1 MSQTSRRPTVLI
13 QVDLDSLWAVKT
25 VYGLPVSQRDFDD
38 DPLYLLGM
46 TRFLDLFRKR
56 GVRATFFAIGRDCAV
71 PAKQALLRRAAAEG
85 HEIANHSQNH
95 LVGLGARNPEEIDRE
110 IRLAGDA
117 IEAATGCRPVGFRAP
132 GYDASA
138 RVLQAVARA
147 GMLYD
152 SSVLPTRAGA
162 ILRGAAAFFGSGEA
176 TGGAGGHY
184 GSGPVWKAPRA
195 PYFPDLEAPWKPR
208 TAQKGH
214 AEACILNE
222 VESPWKP
229 RTPQKGHA
237 EACTLNEVEAPW
249 KPRTAQKGHA
259 EACTLNEVEAPWK
272 PRTAQKGHAEAC
284 TLNEVEAPWKPR
296 TPEKGHAE
304 ACTLNEVE
312 TPWKPRTAQ
321 KGHAEASTP
330 NEIEAPWKPRTPEN
344 GHDEACTLNEV
355 EAPWKPR
362 TPEKGHA
369 EACTLN
375 NLVELPV
382 GVTPFLRLPV
392 HASVAMAA
400 GWAWTRMALGGLIR
414 SSPSALVYVFH
425 AIDLVGGEDLPGLP
439 GGWVGRRVFRQS
451 LARKAGFVEGVL
463 GFLLARCD
471 SRLSRDFAAAEA
483 AREASRSAQ
492 AVE

>member
-38 DPLYLLGM
+38 DPLYLRGM

-71 PAKQALLRRAAAEG
+71 PGKQALLRRAAAEG

-117 IEAATGCRPVGFRAP
+117 IEAATGRRPVGFRAP

-152 SSVLPTRAGA
+152 SSVLPTRAGVV
-162 ILRGAAAFFGSGEA
+162 LRRAAAFFGSGKA
-176 TGGAGGHY
+176 TAGAGGHY
-184 GSGPVWKAPRA
+184 GSGPVWKAPRV
-195 PYFPDLEAPWKPR
+195 PYFPDLEA
-208 TAQKGH
+208 
-214 AEACILNE
+214 
-222 VESPWKP
+222 PWKP

-249 KPRTAQKGHA
+249 KPRT
-259 EACTLNEVEAPWK
+259 
-272 PRTAQKGHAEAC
+272 
-284 TLNEVEAPWKPR
+284 
-296 TPEKGHAE
+296 
-304 ACTLNEVE
+304 
-312 TPWKPRTAQ
+312 
-321 KGHAEASTP
+321 
-330 NEIEAPWKPRTPEN
+330 PEN
-344 GHDEACTLNEV
+344 GHA
-355 EAPWKPR
+355 
-362 TPEKGHA
+362 G
-369 EACTLN
+369 ACTLN
-375 NLVELPV
+375 NLVELPA

-439 GGWVGRRVFRQS
+439 GGWLGRRVFRQS

-483 AREASRSAQ
+483 AREASRSAR

>member
-138 RVLQAVARA
+138 PVLQAVARA

-162 ILRGAAAFFGSGEA
+162 VLRSAAAFLGSGKA
-176 TGGAGGHY
+176 TGGAGAHY
-184 GSGPVWKAPRA
+184 GSGPVWKAPRV
-195 PYFPDLEAPWKPR
+195 PYFPDLEAPWK
-208 TAQKGH
+208 
-214 AEACILNE
+214 
-222 VESPWKP
+222 S
-229 RTPQKGHA
+229 
-237 EACTLNEVEAPW
+237 
-249 KPRTAQKGHA
+249 
-259 EACTLNEVEAPWK
+259 
-272 PRTAQKGHAEAC
+272 
-284 TLNEVEAPWKPR
+284 
-296 TPEKGHAE
+296 
-304 ACTLNEVE
+304 
-312 TPWKPRTAQ
+312 
-321 KGHAEASTP
+321 
-330 NEIEAPWKPRTPEN
+330 
-344 GHDEACTLNEV
+344 
-355 EAPWKPR
+355 R

-400 GWAWTRMALGGLIR
+400 GRAWTRMALGGLIR

-439 GGWVGRRVFRQS
+439 GGWLGRRVFRQS

-463 GFLLARCD
+463 GLLLARCD
-471 SRLSRDFAAAEA
+471 SRLSRDFAAEA
-483 AREASRSAQ
+483 IRRGSG
-492 AVE
+492 

>member
-1 MSQTSRRPTVLI
+1 MSDTSRRPTVLI

-25 VYGLPVSQRDFDD
+25 VYGLPVSERDFDD
-38 DPLYLLGM
+38 DPLYVLGM

-95 LVGLGARNPEEIDRE
+95 LVGLGARNPEEIARE

-162 ILRGAAAFFGSGEA
+162 ILRGAAAFFGSGKA
-176 TGGAGGHY
+176 TAGAGGHY

-208 TAQKGH
+208 TP
-214 AEACILNE
+214 E
-222 VESPWKP
+222 
-229 RTPQKGHA
+229 
-237 EACTLNEVEAPW
+237 
-249 KPRTAQKGHA
+249 
-259 EACTLNEVEAPWK
+259 
-272 PRTAQKGHAEAC
+272 KGHAEAC

-312 TPWKPRTAQ
+312 APWKPRTPE
-321 KGHAEASTP
+321 KGHAEACTL
-330 NEIEAPWKPRTPEN
+330 NEVEAPWKPRTPEN

-375 NLVELPV
+375 NLVELPA

-451 LARKAGFVEGVL
+451 LGRKADFVERVL

-483 AREASRSAQ
+483 AREASRSAR

>member
-25 VYGLPVSQRDFDD
+25 VYGLSVSQRDFDD

-46 TRFLDLFRKR
+46 ARFLDLFRKR
-56 GVRATFFAIGRDCAV
+56 GVRATFFAIGRDCAA

-95 LVGLGARNPEEIDRE
+95 LVGLGARNPEEIARE

-117 IEAATGCRPVGFRAP
+117 IESATGCRPVGFRAP
-132 GYDASA
+132 GYDASPP
-138 RVLQAVARA
+138 VLQAVARA

-152 SSVLPTRAGA
+152 SSVLPRRAGGL
-162 ILRGAAAFFGSGEA
+162 LRAAAAFFGRGK
-176 TGGAGGHY
+176 GRDGAAGVSAGHY

-195 PYFPDLEAPWKPR
+195 PYIPDLAAPWKAVSFRLQPE
-208 TAQKGH
+208 G
-214 AEACILNE
+214 
-222 VESPWKP
+222 
-229 RTPQKGHA
+229 
-237 EACTLNEVEAPW
+237 CTTN
-249 KPRTAQKGHA
+249 
-259 EACTLNEVEAPWK
+259 
-272 PRTAQKGHAEAC
+272 
-284 TLNEVEAPWKPR
+284 
-296 TPEKGHAE
+296 
-304 ACTLNEVE
+304 
-312 TPWKPRTAQ
+312 
-321 KGHAEASTP
+321 SD
-330 NEIEAPWKPRTPEN
+330 IEAPWKL
-344 GHDEACTLNEV
+344 G
-355 EAPWKPR
+355 

-439 GGWVGRRVFRQS
+439 GGWLGRRVFRQS

-463 GFLLARCD
+463 GLLLARCD
-471 SRLSRDFAAAEA
+471 SRLSRDFAEEEA
-483 AREASRSAQ
+483 AGQSSRPGG

>member
-214 AEACILNE
+214 AEA
-222 VESPWKP
+222 
-229 RTPQKGHA
+229 
-237 EACTLNEVEAPW
+237 
-249 KPRTAQKGHA
+249 
-259 EACTLNEVEAPWK
+259 
-272 PRTAQKGHAEAC
+272 
-284 TLNEVEAPWKPR
+284 
-296 TPEKGHAE
+296 
-304 ACTLNEVE
+304 
-312 TPWKPRTAQ
+312 
-321 KGHAEASTP
+321 STP

>member
-237 EACTLNEVEAPW
+237 EACTLNEVE
-249 KPRTAQKGHA
+249 
-259 EACTLNEVEAPWK
+259 
-272 PRTAQKGHAEAC
+272 
-284 TLNEVEAPWKPR
+284 
-296 TPEKGHAE
+296 
-304 ACTLNEVE
+304 

-344 GHDEACTLNEV
+344 GHAEACTLNEV

-362 TPEKGHA
+362 TPENGHA

>member
-1 MSQTSRRPTVLI
+1 MSQTSRHPTVLI

-46 TRFLDLFRKR
+46 ARFLDLFRKR

-71 PAKQALLRRAAAEG
+71 PVKQALLRRAAAEG

-95 LVGLGARNPEEIDRE
+95 LVGLGARNPEEIASE

-152 SSVLPTRAGA
+152 SSVLPTRAGGL
-162 ILRGAAAFFGSGEA
+162 LRAAAAFFGRGKGRDGA
-176 TGGAGGHY
+176 AGGAGGHY

-208 TAQKGH
+208 TPENGH
-214 AEACILNE
+214 AEAL
-222 VESPWKP
+222 
-229 RTPQKGHA
+229 TP
-237 EACTLNEVEAPW
+237 
-249 KPRTAQKGHA
+249 
-259 EACTLNEVEAPWK
+259 
-272 PRTAQKGHAEAC
+272 
-284 TLNEVEAPWKPR
+284 
-296 TPEKGHAE
+296 
-304 ACTLNEVE
+304 
-312 TPWKPRTAQ
+312 
-321 KGHAEASTP
+321 
-330 NEIEAPWKPRTPEN
+330 
-344 GHDEACTLNEV
+344 
-355 EAPWKPR
+355 
-362 TPEKGHA
+362 
-369 EACTLN
+369 N

-400 GWAWTRMALGGLIR
+400 GRAWTRMALGGLIR

-425 AIDLVGGEDLPGLP
+425 AIDLVGGEDLPDLP
-439 GGWVGRRVFRQS
+439 GGWLGRRVFRQS
-451 LARKAGFVEGVL
+451 LGRKADFVERVL
-463 GFLLARCD
+463 GLLLARCEN
-471 SRLSRDFAAAEA
+471 RLSRDFAAEA
-483 AREASRSAQ
+483 IRRGSG
-492 AVE
+492 